1 MPNGCSIFYIA
12 TIFFAWTFN
21 MKFTMLSLFKYTCPQ
36 NSRDVLWASPAHLQP
51 RWPKATGPFAIQAL
65 CGVQSTD
72 DKSLIFIN
80 LKKNHNNILLILA
93 QKPKKTNC
101 LLKIEGEKIYN
112 TSSLSCFCLKKNANQ
127 FHVSL
132 FGKLLNWESMLL
144 GRIGDWTM
152 GEIISCTV
160 PVLKKFH
167 CYIEYLN

>member
-1 MPNGCSIFYIA
+1 MCFEHPQLIYNLGGLRPLDHYYQCS
-12 TIFFAWTFN
+12 
-21 MKFTMLSLFKYTCPQ
+21 
-36 NSRDVLWASPAHLQP
+36 
-51 RWPKATGPFAIQAL
+51 AIQAL

-80 LKKNHNNILLILA
+80 LKKNYNNILLILA

-132 FGKLLNWESMLL
+132 FGKLSNWYSRFL

-160 PVLKKFH
+160 PVLKKIPLQYRIFELKGTQGQKWFLRRV
-167 CYIEYLN
+167 CLIRAMQKLYNFFIVQT